1 MRSVPSSIYLDYLYK
16 NVKPAGAPKEGRM
29 SPRRYQ
35 AGERRLAATEAT
47 RAKIVEAA
55 RDLLADSAQMAFSID
70 AVADRADVARMTVYY
85 QFKSKGKLLEA
96 LFDDFAARA
105 DMRRMRKVFEATDV
119 RRGLEILVA
128 IFCNLWESQRPL
140 VRRLSAMAALDPEI
154 DEALAERSSWRR
166 EALEKLLAPNQKGS
180 KLDETVDLLFAL
192 TTFETYDTLRARQ
205 SAKKVASLLSSAA
218 IRLLSDG

>member
-1 MRSVPSSIYLDYLYK
+1 M
-16 NVKPAGAPKEGRM
+16 
-29 SPRRYQ
+29 
-35 AGERRLAATEAT
+35 
-47 RAKIVEAA
+47 KIVEAA
-55 RDLLADSAQMAFSID
+55 RELLADAAPAAFSVD

-105 DMRRMRKVFEATDV
+105 DMRRMRNVFETRDV
-119 RRGLEILVA
+119 RKALQTLVV
-128 IFCNLWESQRPL
+128 IFCDLWESQRPL

-154 DEALAERSSWRR
+154 DEAISERSSWRR
-166 EALEKLLAPNQKGS
+166 EALEKLLAPKQKGS

-218 IRLLSDG
+218 IRFLSDG